1 MEDQTMKDK
10 EYVRKQKIRKTRIPL
25 RILLRE
31 NRKAAAT
38 YVILRF
44 LVIAVLALQILNRN
58 YENAFLCILTLVL
71 FAIPSII
78 ERRLHIDIPDTL
90 EIIILLFI
98 FAAEVLGE
106 MNSFYIKFRFWD
118 TMLHTINGFLAA
130 AIGFSLV
137 DLLNRTESLKFKL
150 SPFFL
155 AVVAFCFSMTIG
167 IVWEFFEFAMDRFI
181 GLDMQKDTV
190 VNTINTVMLDATRSN
205 KVVSLKGITDV
216 TVNGMELGLGGYLD
230 IGLLDTMK
238 DLIVNFI
245 GAMVFSII
253 GYFFVKN
260 RGKGF
265 ASQFIPRKLNS
276 TEIADIEEQDS
287 MLIEKA
293 RALKSGS
300 KSRKKLKNQKS
311 KLS

>member
-1 MEDQTMKDK
+1 MKDK

>member
-1 MEDQTMKDK
+1 MKDK

-90 EIIILLFI
+90 EIIVLLFI

-230 IGLLDTMK
+230 IGLIDTMK

>member
-167 IVWEFFEFAMDRFI
+167 TVWEFFEFAMDRFI

>member
-1 MEDQTMKDK
+1 MKDK

-90 EIIILLFI
+90 EIIVLLFI

>member
-90 EIIILLFI
+90 EIIVLLFI

>member
-90 EIIILLFI
+90 EIIVLLFI

-230 IGLLDTMK
+230 IGLIDTMK